1 MCAAFPRSDYYKG
14 SATSGRHQSTVDLP
28 AARLAAVRVG
38 RCPDASHVHWPPMS
52 GVGIELYPGS
62 ITASTPQAFL
72 AVSRA
77 ARNERHGSGRA
88 TDW

>member
-38 RCPDASHVHWPPMS
+38 RCPDASHVH
-52 GVGIELYPGS
+52 
-62 ITASTPQAFL
+62 
-72 AVSRA
+72 
-77 ARNERHGSGRA
+77 
-88 TDW
+88 